1 MQGFTRFVL
10 HLVPGFL
17 VIGLVS
23 RGEPCAA
30 QEVDAPPDHTGSG
43 SVTAPSGWLELII
56 PVHPR
61 ITLKP
66 YGFYIGDV
74 KAPVGQLDVTFRAA
88 KFLTITPSYMY
99 YSVPASGLNKL
110 APEPVGFTDSYH
122 EHQFRIDGTVTFLV
136 RNFEISARNMYVRRF
151 RPAPADDSNRYRGR
165 IVVTRPLPVGGSTW
179 RPFASYE
186 TFYDGGGGGW
196 DKDRVWVGLTLPLTR
211 QVLIQPSYLWEG
223 SDGIKDINYLLLGLM
238 VSTK

>member
-10 HLVPGFL
+10 HLVSSSL
-17 VIGLVS
+17 VIVLVS
-23 RGEPCAA
+23 RGGPCVA
-30 QEVDAPPDHTGSG
+30 QEVGVPPEHTGSG
-43 SVTAPSGWLELII
+43 SVTAPSAWLELII

-66 YGFYIGDV
+66 YGFYIGNV
-74 KAPVGQLDVTFRAA
+74 KAPVGQFDVTFRATR
-88 KFLTITPSYMY
+88 FLTITPSYMY

-110 APEPVGFTDSYH
+110 APEPVFTHSYH
-122 EHQFRIDGTVTFLV
+122 EHQFRIDGTVTFPL
-136 RNFEISARNMYVRRF
+136 RKFEISVRNMYVRRF
-151 RPAPADDSNRYRGR
+151 RPGGADDLNRYRGR
-165 IVVTRPLPVGGSTW
+165 IVIAHPLPVRGSTW

-186 TFYDGGGGGW
+186 TYYDGGGGGW
-196 DKDRVWVGLTLPLTR
+196 DKDRVWVGLTLPLMR

-223 SDGIKDINYLLLGLM
+223 GGGIKDINYLLLGLI

>member
-1 MQGFTRFVL
+1 MQRFTRLAL

-23 RGEPCAA
+23 RGGPCVA
-30 QEVDAPPDHTGSG
+30 QEVDAPGGHNGSG
-43 SVTAPSGWLELII
+43 SVTAPSGWLELIV
-56 PVHPR
+56 PVHQR

-66 YGFYIGDV
+66 YGFYIGGLN
-74 KAPVGQLDVTFRAA
+74 APVGQFDVTVRATT
-88 KFLTITPSYMY
+88 FLTITPSYMY

-122 EHQFRIDGTVTFLV
+122 EHQFRIDGTFTFLV
-136 RNFEISARNMYVRRF
+136 RHFEISVRNMYVRRF

-165 IVVTRPLPVGGSTW
+165 IVISHTLPVEGRSW
-179 RPFASYE
+179 KPFASYE
-186 TFYDGGGGGW
+186 AFYDHDGGW
-196 DKDRVWVGLTLPLTR
+196 DKDRIWVGITLPLMKR
-211 QVLIQPSYLWEG
+211 VLIQPSYLWES
-223 SDGIKDINYLLLGLM
+223 SDGIKDINYLLLGLI

>member
-10 HLVPGFL
+10 HLASSSL

-23 RGEPCAA
+23 RGGPCAA
-30 QEVDAPPDHTGSG
+30 QEVDAPPEHAGSG
-43 SVTAPSGWLELII
+43 SLTAPSGWLELIV

-61 ITLKP
+61 ITVKP
-66 YGFYIGDV
+66 YGFYIGNV
-74 KAPVGQLDVTFRAA
+74 KAPVGQFDVTFRAT

-136 RNFEISARNMYVRRF
+136 RKFEISARNMYVRRF

-165 IVVTRPLPVGGSTW
+165 IVITRPLPVHDSTW

-186 TFYDGGGGGW
+186 AFYDHGGGW
-196 DKDRVWVGLTLPLTR
+196 DKHRVWVGLTLPLMR
-211 QVLIQPSYLWEG
+211 QVLMQPSYLWEG

>member
-1 MQGFTRFVL
+1 MQGFTRFML
-10 HLVPGFL
+10 HLVSSFL

-23 RGEPCAA
+23 RGGPCAA
-30 QEVDAPPDHTGSG
+30 QEVDVPREHAGSG
-43 SVTAPSGWLELII
+43 SVTAPSAWLELIV

-61 ITLKP
+61 ITVKP

-74 KAPVGQLDVTFRAA
+74 KAPVGQLDVTFRATR
-88 KFLTITPSYMY
+88 FLTITPSYMY

-110 APEPVGFTDSYH
+110 APEPVFTDSYH
-122 EHQFRIDGTVTFLV
+122 ENQFRIDGTVTFLV
-136 RNFEISARNMYVRRF
+136 RKFEISARNMYVRRF

-165 IVVTRPLPVGGSTW
+165 IVITRPLPVHDSVW

-186 TFYDGGGGGW
+186 AFYDHDGGW
-196 DKDRVWVGLTLPLTR
+196 DKDRVWVGLTLPLMR
-211 QVLIQPSYLWEG
+211 QVLVQPSYLWEG
-223 SDGIKDINYLLLGLM
+223 TDGIKDINYLLLGLI